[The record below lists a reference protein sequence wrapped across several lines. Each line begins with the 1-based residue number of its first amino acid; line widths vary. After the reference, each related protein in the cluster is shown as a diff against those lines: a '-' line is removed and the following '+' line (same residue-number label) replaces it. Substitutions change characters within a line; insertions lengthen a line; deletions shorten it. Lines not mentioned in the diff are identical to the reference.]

1 MALEKTIERAI
12 RNMLKTEFDAIS
24 LKIHGGPFMAA
35 GLPDIIAVVP
45 ERETVYGSDPTVHH
59 YPACIWWLEVKVPG
73 GKLTKIQDFMI
84 QNLKAHGANV
94 AVVHSVDEAR
104 AALLGRT

>member
-1 MALEKTIERAI
+1 MALEKTIETAI
-12 RNMLKTEFDAIS
+12 RKMIKTEFDAIS
-24 LKIHGGPFMAA
+24 FKIHGGPFMAA
-35 GLPDIIAVVP
+35 GLPDIVAVIP
-45 ERETVYGSDPTVHH
+45 EHHTVFGSDPKSHH

-94 AVVHSVDEAR
+94 AVVHSVEEAR
-104 AALLGRT
+104 AALLGLT